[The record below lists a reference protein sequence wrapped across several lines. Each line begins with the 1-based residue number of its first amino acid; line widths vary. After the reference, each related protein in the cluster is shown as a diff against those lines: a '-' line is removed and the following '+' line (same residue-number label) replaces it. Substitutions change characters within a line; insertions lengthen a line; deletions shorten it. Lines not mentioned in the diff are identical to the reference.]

1 MPPGWVMAS
10 DTRDNCEEAIGKH
23 SGCVHLT
30 PITWLEKTFQKKKK
44 KNFMSNSM
52 ELWFKAT
59 EWQY

>member
-1 MPPGWVMAS
+1 MAS

-52 ELWFKAT
+52 EL
-59 EWQY
+59 